1 MRQRKVLLNA
11 VTMRPIMLAYDLNT
25 ITVEEMEQLVYGQGF
40 AYAADADRCVAC
52 LTTPRADEDVQIH

>member
-25 ITVEEMEQLVYGQGF
+25 ITVEEMEQLVYQGF
-40 AYAADADRCVAC
+40 AHAVCADRCAAI
-52 LTTPRADEDVQIH
+52 LTTPRADEDVNVH